1 MAVNKWV
8 VHIKGV
14 RFARA
19 VKVETVSKKQ
29 AVKAALLMYDDDDY
43 KVVMVVK
50 DES

>member
-1 MAVNKWV
+1 MAVHKWI

-29 AVKAALLMYDDDDY
+29 AIKQALLMYDDDKY
-43 KVVMVVK
+43 KVVKVVK